1 MSTIRCDGCG
11 EYREWDGY
19 TLVKGC
25 SCLGKIGEPTVY
37 DELNELKSDLRKLR
51 KGLSLIIDNQG
62 CTCSYRYTCTR
73 CSLDIWKDDFDKLLD
88 GK

>member
-37 DELNELKSDLRKLR
+37 DELELLKADLRKIVVEMEYFSAGTGEWA
-51 KGLSLIIDNQG
+51 KGCELA
-62 CTCSYRYTCTR
+62 TKV
-73 CSLDIWKDDFDKLLD
+73 WKERIEQLLKRE
-88 GK
+88 G